1 LAKTRFAYFCQSCGY
16 ESAKWLGKCPSCSQ
30 WNTFVEEVLEKANT
44 SIPNWKATSTTLQR
58 ANKPVKVADITFN
71 EEHRLLTP
79 DKEFNRVLGG
89 GIVAGSLVLIGGEP
103 GIGKSTLML
112 QLALNMPGL
121 KVLYISGEESEHQ
134 IKMRAERLEEVGS
147 RKSEVGSQ
155 KLDGGAFKSEIEH
168 PKSEIEY
175 KSEIEHPKS
184 EISRGCYI
192 LTETSTQNIFKQIEQ
207 LEPDIVVVD
216 SIQTLYSAHIES
228 TPGSVSQVR
237 ECTAELLRFAKESG
251 TPVFLIGHITKDGM
265 IAGPKI
271 LEHMVDTVLQFE
283 GDRHHVYRIL
293 RTVKNRFGSS
303 SELGIYE
310 MLGEGLREVS
320 NPSEI
325 LLSQRDEALSG
336 ITISTTL
343 EGMRPMMIETQA
355 LVSPSPYGTPQRT
368 ATGFDTRR
376 MSMLLA
382 VLEKRCGFNLGAK
395 DVFLNITGGIRVED
409 PAIDLGL
416 AAAIISSHED
426 IPVPFKTCFA
436 GEIGLSGEIRA
447 VNRVEQ
453 RIAEAQ
459 KLGFEQ
465 IFISKYNL
473 PSGGHDKK
481 GIDLSRYKI
490 DIKIVSRI
498 EEVFGLL
505 FG

>member
-1 LAKTRFAYFCQSCGY
+1 LHIKTLAKTKVAYFCQSCGF
-16 ESAKWLGKCPSCSQ
+16 ESPKWLGKCPSCGQ
-30 WNTFVEEVLEKANT
+30 WNTLVEEIIEKTNVA
-44 SIPNWKATSTTLQR
+44 IPNWKSSSTTTQR
-58 ANKPVKVADITFN
+58 SNKPIEVSEITFD

-112 QLALNMPGL
+112 QLALNMPNL
-121 KVLYISGEESEHQ
+121 KVLYVSGEESERQ
-134 IKMRAERLEEVGS
+134 IKMRAERL
-147 RKSEVGSQ
+147 SEVGNRKS
-155 KLDGGAFKSEIEH
+155 KVGINKSEIEH
-168 PKSEIEY
+168 PNSESN
-175 KSEIEHPKS
+175 K
-184 EISRGCYI
+184 GCFI

-207 LEPDIVVVD
+207 LEPDLVVID

-293 RTVKNRFGSS
+293 RAVKNRFGSA

-325 LLSQRDEALSG
+325 LLSQRDEPLSG
-336 ITISTTL
+336 ITISATL
-343 EGMRPMMIETQA
+343 EGMRPMLIETQA
-355 LVSPSPYGTPQRT
+355 LVSTSAYGTPQRT

-376 MSMLLA
+376 MNMLLA
-382 VLEKRCGFNLGAK
+382 VLEKRCGFKLGAK

-426 IPVPFKTCFA
+426 IPIPFKTCFA

-447 VNRVEQ
+447 VNRIEQ
-453 RIAEAQ
+453 RIAEAH

-473 PSGGHDKK
+473 ASGGQDKK
-481 GIDLSRYKI
+481 RMDLSRYNIEVKT
-490 DIKIVSRI
+490 VGSI